1 MTLETRR
8 SAEHHTLAAHHHEHA
23 ARHHHEAGNISRMTI
38 MHMPRIKRKSRTPI
52 LAVPFV
58 TATKL
63 PNIIRNSM
71 GGLRPTAKTRRADPR
86 TRLIGIRESE
96 VQS

>member
-23 ARHHHEAGNISRMTI
+23 ARHHHEAAKHFQNDD
-38 MHMPRIKRKSRTPI
+38 H
-52 LAVPFV
+52 AHAAHQAPFV